1 MVGTRVRGGALAVAL
16 AVVAS
21 TPLAAQARR
30 MAQDST
36 LDNLRHASGTVTVP
50 WGTLGRVTRT
60 GAGDRAM
67 ILIAGMGFGDGTWTE
82 FMERRKADYTMYA
95 VTLPGFGGTA
105 PLPMPA
111 SQARY
116 ADADWTRSAVAGVL
130 ALMDRE
136 RLTRVTLVAHWAIAT
151 QVALQVALE
160 APDRVQ
166 AVVLVAGAIRAT
178 FPAQASSRTWTADQ
192 RSQYAEAMAAR
203 WFRTV
208 TRDTWDDNNYM
219 PYDYA
224 VNPRRGLFI
233 WREAQA
239 PSLPVWIRYLLE
251 FYAVD
256 LGPRLA
262 DLRVPVLVVHPDFD
276 DPAYHVEQGINYMKG
291 FTVDGWAGVTGPR
304 LQQVTVPGSRLFIM
318 YDQPDELNRVVDQFL
333 ASIERN

>member
-1 MVGTRVRGGALAVAL
+1 MVGTRVRAGALAVAL
-16 AVVAS
+16 AVMAV

-36 LDNLRHASGTVTVP
+36 LDNLRHGAGTVTVP

-60 GAGDRAM
+60 GTGDRAM
-67 ILIAGMGFGDGTWTE
+67 ILIAGMGFGDDTWTE
-82 FMERRKADYTMYA
+82 FMERRKADYTMFA

-111 SQARY
+111 GQSRY
-116 ADADWTRSAVAGVL
+116 ADADWTRSAVAGVV

-136 RLTRVTLVAHWAIAT
+136 RLTRVTLVAHWAVAT

-160 APDRVQ
+160 APDRVH
-166 AVVLVAGAIRAT
+166 AIVLVAGAIRAT
-178 FPAQASSRTWTADQ
+178 YPAQASSRTWTAEQ

-203 WFRTV
+203 WFRAV

-224 VNPRRGLFI
+224 VNQRRGLFL

-239 PSLPVWIRYLLE
+239 ATLPVWIRYLLE

-256 LGPRLA
+256 LSPRLA
-262 DLRVPVLVVHPDFD
+262 ELHMPVLVVHPDFD
-276 DPAYHVEQGINYMKG
+276 DAAYPVEQGINYMKG
-291 FTVDGWAGVTGPR
+291 FTVEGWAGVSGPR
-304 LQQVTVPGSRLFIM
+304 VQQVTVSRSRLCIM
-318 YDQPDELNRVVDQFL
+318 FDRPDELDRIVNEFL
-333 ASIERN
+333 ARSGR